1 MSYEAPP
8 PPPPGGGYGQPAPYG
23 GGMAPQ
29 GSNQKALWSMILG
42 IVSLVCCGIF
52 AGIPAMILSKQAER
66 EIAQTG
72 QQGAGMAKAG
82 FILGIVSIALTVLTI
97 ILYATGA
104 LTFNASVN

>member
-1 MSYEAPP
+1 MSYSAPP

-29 GSNQKALWSMILG
+29 GNNQKALWSLILG
-42 IVSLVCCGIF
+42 IVGILCCGVF
-52 AGIPAMILSKQAER
+52 TGIPAMILSKSAEK

-82 FILGIVSIALTVLTI
+82 FILGIVSIALFVLAI